1 MDTARVK
8 QYFERI
14 GLPMPQ
20 KIVPD
25 AELLQQLTFH
35 QIISIPFE
43 NTQLLIKKM
52 VPCDVDS
59 LFQRIVIEGKG
70 GICHDIAGLF
80 GWFLSELGY
89 FTDSAERSVL
99 LLSHRSFLNVRTQD
113 CD

>member
-20 KIVPD
+20 KIVPN

-43 NTQLLIKKM
+43 NT
-52 VPCDVDS
+52 
-59 LFQRIVIEGKG
+59 
-70 GICHDIAGLF
+70 
-80 GWFLSELGY
+80 
-89 FTDSAERSVL
+89 
-99 LLSHRSFLNVRTQD
+99 
-113 CD
+113 

>member
-43 NTQLLIKKM
+43 NTQLLIKKWSHVM
-52 VPCDVDS
+52 WTAYFS
-59 LFQRIVIEGKG
+59 
-70 GICHDIAGLF
+70 GL
-80 GWFLSELGY
+80 
-89 FTDSAERSVL
+89 
-99 LLSHRSFLNVRTQD
+99 
-113 CD
+113 